1 MYHCFEDKHWPK
13 HGFVNFVPSLRL
25 TIREKMRKPWKKM
38 VESLTKA
45 THIHIFGFNF
55 SSKKLD
61 TPKALIE
68 KFIFEAQ
75 NDSQSTP
82 LGFRV

>member
-1 MYHCFEDKHWPK
+1 
-13 HGFVNFVPSLRL
+13 
-25 TIREKMRKPWKKM
+25 M